1 VHVKEDHS
9 VEIPKVWDNVQPY
22 WLDQVGCN
30 LPLKP
35 DHRQYTPS
43 SLPSKS

>member
-1 VHVKEDHS
+1 
-9 VEIPKVWDNVQPY
+9 VQPY

-30 LPLKP
+30 LPVKP